1 MFGVQK
7 LKFQAIL
14 EKIFVIDDKT
24 HLHVVCVC
32 VCACALNCLGFLL
45 ILYFEKLFG
54 IGKNSKE
61 TLFTL

>member
-32 VCACALNCLGFLL
+32 VCMRS
-45 ILYFEKLFG
+45 KLFRVF
-54 IGKNSKE
+54 ID
-61 TLFTL
+61 FVF